1 MAGSARQ
8 FNVALEP
15 TVDPATSEEEFS
27 RQDDA
32 VAPAPATWPTTHH
45 RPDVVIRKGLATLVN
60 RTLTPHQALV
70 TDLLFIRDALLATG
84 IDVWLIRGNDERP
97 VIAID
102 VQNRDTVV
110 RALVAA
116 NADEPLYAKTVDGR
130 RRPPLLVADGRLT
143 DNPDAGIF
151 RLYRPRIEP
160 EGLLAYGASTAVE
173 LQFFRFE
180 GETIVWPVENSLTRE
195 ILPANEVVPTT
206 VEMYGHEW
214 KTLRGM
220 FDAQASDITFDI
232 DMVFSWVDG
241 NDPEFQKRRAERMKD
256 VVVGEGDD
264 SEARF
269 RQIDELKYALRSVY
283 LFAPWVR
290 RIFIVTDSPKP
301 SWLADHPAVTFV
313 RSEEF
318 FTDPAALPTHNSQ
331 AVESQLQHIP
341 GLSEHFLYSNDDMFF
356 GRPVQP
362 GMFFSPGGITKFIE
376 AATRIGLGDND
387 SDRSGF
393 ENSARV
399 NRRLLMERFGRLITR
414 HLEHAAT
421 PLRKSVLL
429 ELEQEFAED
438 FHRTQLSR
446 FRSSTDISVTNSLYH
461 YYAQMTARAVQQEN
475 AKVAYVDTTSRAGL
489 DMLPGLLKRRSQDFF
504 CLNDGSFPE
513 VPAEERQERVQDFLE
528 RYYGIPAPWEAEV
541 ADAAGASPAGAP
553 AEPAGPAAPASPA
566 SAAE

>member
-45 RPDVVIRKGLATLVN
+45 RPDVVVRKGLATLVN

-84 IDVWLIRGNDERP
+84 IDFWLIRGNDERP

-116 NADEPLYAKTVDGR
+116 CADEPLYAKTVDGR

-160 EGLLAYGASTAVE
+160 VGLLAYGASTAVE

-195 ILPANEVVPTT
+195 ILPAAEVVPTT

-376 AATRIGLGDND
+376 ASTRIGLGDND

-399 NRRLLMERFGRLITR
+399 NRRLLMDRFGRLITR

-489 DMLPGLLKRRSQDFF
+489 DLLPGLLKRRSQDFF

-541 ADAAGASPAGAP
+541 ADAADPSGA
-553 AEPAGPAAPASPA
+553 PAAPA
-566 SAAE
+566 E

>member
-1 MAGSARQ
+1 M
-8 FNVALEP
+8 
-15 TVDPATSEEEFS
+15 PA
-27 RQDDA
+27 
-32 VAPAPATWPTTHH
+32 
-45 RPDVVIRKGLATLVN
+45 
-60 RTLTPHQALV
+60 
-70 TDLLFIRDALLATG
+70 
-84 IDVWLIRGNDERP
+84 
-97 VIAID
+97 
-102 VQNRDTVV
+102 
-110 RALVAA
+110 
-116 NADEPLYAKTVDGR
+116 
-130 RRPPLLVADGRLT
+130 
-143 DNPDAGIF
+143 
-151 RLYRPRIEP
+151 
-160 EGLLAYGASTAVE
+160 
-173 LQFFRFE
+173 
-180 GETIVWPVENSLTRE
+180 
-195 ILPANEVVPTT
+195 T

-376 AATRIGLGDND
+376 ASTRIGLGDND

-399 NRRLLMERFGRLITR
+399 NRRLLMDRFGRLITR

-489 DMLPGLLKRRSQDFF
+489 DLLPGLLKRRSQDFF

-513 VPAEERQERVQDFLE
+513 VPAEERQERVQEFLE

-541 ADAAGASPAGAP
+541 ADAADAPVTPATP
-553 AEPAGPAAPASPA
+553 AE
-566 SAAE
+566 

>member
-45 RPDVVIRKGLATLVN
+45 RPDVVVRKGLATLVN

-84 IDVWLIRGNDERP
+84 IDFWLIRGNDERP

-116 NADEPLYAKTVDGR
+116 CADEPLYAKTVDGR

-160 EGLLAYGASTAVE
+160 VGLLAYGASTAVE

-195 ILPANEVVPTT
+195 ILPAAEVVPAT

-318 FTDPAALPTHNSQ
+318 FTDPAALPTNNSQ

-376 AATRIGLGDND
+376 ASTRIGLGDND

-399 NRRLLMERFGRLITR
+399 NRRLLMDRFGRLITR

-489 DMLPGLLKRRSQDFF
+489 DLLPGLLKRRSQDFF

-513 VPAEERQERVQDFLE
+513 VPAEERQERVQEFLE

-541 ADAAGASPAGAP
+541 ADAADAPVTPATP
-553 AEPAGPAAPASPA
+553 AE
-566 SAAE
+566 

>member
-45 RPDVVIRKGLATLVN
+45 RPDVVVRKGLATLVN

-84 IDVWLIRGNDERP
+84 IDFWLIRGNDERP

-116 NADEPLYAKTVDGR
+116 CADEPLYAKTVDGR

-160 EGLLAYGASTAVE
+160 VGLLAYGASTAVE

-195 ILPANEVVPTT
+195 ILPAAEVVPAT

-376 AATRIGLGDND
+376 ASTRIGLGDND

-399 NRRLLMERFGRLITR
+399 NRRLLMDRFGRLITR

-489 DMLPGLLKRRSQDFF
+489 DLLPGLLKRRSQDFF

-513 VPAEERQERVQDFLE
+513 VPAEERQERVQEFLE

-541 ADAAGASPAGAP
+541 AGAADAPVTPATP
-553 AEPAGPAAPASPA
+553 AE
-566 SAAE
+566 

>member
-45 RPDVVIRKGLATLVN
+45 RPDVVVRKGLATLVN

-84 IDVWLIRGNDERP
+84 IDFWLIRGNDERP

-116 NADEPLYAKTVDGR
+116 CADEPLYAKTVDGR

-160 EGLLAYGASTAVE
+160 VGLLAYGASTAVE

-195 ILPANEVVPTT
+195 ILPAAEVVPAT

-376 AATRIGLGDND
+376 ASTRIGLGDND

-399 NRRLLMERFGRLITR
+399 NRRLLMDRFGRLITR

-489 DMLPGLLKRRSQDFF
+489 DLLPGLLKRRSQDFF

-513 VPAEERQERVQDFLE
+513 VPAEERQERVQEFLE

-541 ADAAGASPAGAP
+541 ADAADAPVTPATP
-553 AEPAGPAAPASPA
+553 AE
-566 SAAE
+566 

>member
-15 TVDPATSEEEFS
+15 TVDPATSEEEYS

-45 RPDVVIRKGLATLVN
+45 RPDVVVRKGLATLVN

-84 IDVWLIRGNDERP
+84 IDFWLIRGNDERP

-116 NADEPLYAKTVDGR
+116 CADEPLYAKTVDGR

-160 EGLLAYGASTAVE
+160 DGLLAYGASTAVE

-195 ILPANEVVPTT
+195 ILPAAEVVPTT

-301 SWLADHPAVTFV
+301 AWLAEHPGVTFV

-376 AATRIGLGDND
+376 ASTRIGLGDND

-513 VPAEERQERVQDFLE
+513 VPADERQARVQDFLE

-541 ADAAGASPAGAP
+541 ADASDASAS
-553 AEPAGPAAPASPA
+553 PAAPADPA
-566 SAAE
+566 E

>member
-32 VAPAPATWPTTHH
+32 VAPAPATWPTTPH
-45 RPDVVIRKGLATLVN
+45 RPDVVVRKGLATLVN

-84 IDVWLIRGNDERP
+84 IDFWLIRGNDERP

-116 NADEPLYAKTVDGR
+116 CADEPLYAKTVDGR

-160 EGLLAYGASTAVE
+160 VGLLAYGASTAVE

-195 ILPANEVVPTT
+195 ILPAAEVVPAT

-376 AATRIGLGDND
+376 ASTRIGLGDND

-399 NRRLLMERFGRLITR
+399 NRRLLMDRFGRLITR

-489 DMLPGLLKRRSQDFF
+489 DLLPGLLKRRSQDFF

-513 VPAEERQERVQDFLE
+513 VPAEERQERVQEFLE

-541 ADAAGASPAGAP
+541 ADAADAPVTPATP
-553 AEPAGPAAPASPA
+553 AE
-566 SAAE
+566 

>member
-15 TVDPATSEEEFS
+15 TVDPATSEEEYS

-45 RPDVVIRKGLATLVN
+45 RPDVVVRKGLATLVN

-84 IDVWLIRGNDERP
+84 IDFWLIRGNDERP

-116 NADEPLYAKTVDGR
+116 CADEPLYAKTVDGR

-160 EGLLAYGASTAVE
+160 VGLLAYGASTAVE

-195 ILPANEVVPTT
+195 ILPAAEVVPTT

-513 VPAEERQERVQDFLE
+513 VPADERQARVQDFLE

-541 ADAAGASPAGAP
+541 ADAAGAPSAGAP
-553 AEPAGPAAPASPA
+553 DASAAPAPPA
-566 SAAE
+566 E

>member
-15 TVDPATSEEEFS
+15 TVDPATSEEEYS

-84 IDVWLIRGNDERP
+84 IDFWLIRGNDERP

-102 VQNRDTVV
+102 VRHRDTVV
-110 RALVAA
+110 RALVTAC
-116 NADEPLYAKTVDGR
+116 ADEPLYAKTVDGR

-160 EGLLAYGASTAVE
+160 VGLLAYGASTAVE

-180 GETIVWPVENSLTRE
+180 GDTIVWPVENSLTRE
-195 ILPANEVVPTT
+195 ILPANEVVPAT

-214 KTLRGM
+214 RTLRGM

-241 NDPEFQKRRAERMKD
+241 NDPEFQKRRAERMKE

-290 RIFIVTDSPKP
+290 RIFIVTDSAKP
-301 SWLADHPAVTFV
+301 AWLADHPGVTFV

-318 FTDPAALPTHNSQ
+318 FTDPAGLPTHNSQ

-376 AATRIGLGDND
+376 ASTRIGLGDND

-399 NRRLLMERFGRLITR
+399 NRRLLMDRFGRLITR

-429 ELEQEFAED
+429 ELEREFAED

-461 YYAQMTARAVQQEN
+461 YYAQMTARAVQQES
-475 AKVAYVDTTSRAGL
+475 AKVTYVDTTSRAGL
-489 DMLPGLLKRRSQDFF
+489 DLLPGLLKRRSQDFF

-541 ADAAGASPAGAP
+541 ADAAAASGASATP
-553 AEPAGPAAPASPA
+553 AE
-566 SAAE
+566 

>member
-15 TVDPATSEEEFS
+15 TVDPATSEEEYS

-84 IDVWLIRGNDERP
+84 IDFWLIRGNDERP

-116 NADEPLYAKTVDGR
+116 CADEPLYAKTVDGR

-160 EGLLAYGASTAVE
+160 VGLLAYGASTAVE

-195 ILPANEVVPTT
+195 ILPAAEVVPTT

-301 SWLADHPAVTFV
+301 AWLADHPGVTFV

-376 AATRIGLGDND
+376 ASTRIGLGDND

-399 NRRLLMERFGRLITR
+399 NRRLLMDRFGRLITR

-429 ELEQEFAED
+429 ELEREFAED

-461 YYAQMTARAVQQEN
+461 YYAQMTARAVQQES
-475 AKVAYVDTTSRAGL
+475 AKVTYVDTTSRAGL
-489 DMLPGLLKRRSQDFF
+489 DLLPGLLKRRSQDFF

-513 VPAEERQERVQDFLE
+513 VPADERQERVQDFLE

-541 ADAAGASPAGAP
+541 ADRVAASEAP
-553 AEPAGPAAPASPA
+553 ATPA
-566 SAAE
+566 E

>member
-15 TVDPATSEEEFS
+15 TVDPATSEEEYS

-84 IDVWLIRGNDERP
+84 IDFWLIRGNDERP

-102 VQNRDTVV
+102 VRHRDTVV
-110 RALVAA
+110 RALVSAC
-116 NADEPLYAKTVDGR
+116 ADEPLYAKTVDGR

-195 ILPANEVVPTT
+195 ILPAAEVVPTT
-206 VEMYGHEW
+206 VEMYGYEW

-301 SWLADHPAVTFV
+301 AWLAEHPGVTFV

-376 AATRIGLGDND
+376 ASTRIGLGDND

-513 VPAEERQERVQDFLE
+513 VPADERQARVQDFLE

-541 ADAAGASPAGAP
+541 ADASDASAS
-553 AEPAGPAAPASPA
+553 PAAPADPA
-566 SAAE
+566 E

>member
-1 MAGSARQ
+1 
-8 FNVALEP
+8 
-15 TVDPATSEEEFS
+15 
-27 RQDDA
+27 
-32 VAPAPATWPTTHH
+32 
-45 RPDVVIRKGLATLVN
+45 VVRKGLATLVN

-84 IDVWLIRGNDERP
+84 IDFWLIRGNDERP

-102 VQNRDTVV
+102 VSHRDTVV

-116 NADEPLYAKTVDGR
+116 CADEPLYAKTVDGR

-160 EGLLAYGASTAVE
+160 AGLLAYGASTAVE

-180 GETIVWPVENSLTRE
+180 GDTVVWPVENSLTRE
-195 ILPANEVVPTT
+195 ILPANEVVPAT

-214 KTLRGM
+214 RTLRGM

-241 NDPEFQKRRAERMKD
+241 NDPEFQKRRAERMKE

-301 SWLADHPAVTFV
+301 AWLADHPAVTFV

-318 FTDPAALPTHNSQ
+318 FTDPAGLPTHNSQ

-376 AATRIGLGDND
+376 ASTRIGLGDND

-399 NRRLLMERFGRLITR
+399 NRRLLMDRFGRLITR

-461 YYAQMTARAVQQEN
+461 YYAQMTARAVQQES
-475 AKVAYVDTTSRAGL
+475 AKVTYVDTTSRAGL
-489 DMLPGLLKRRSQDFF
+489 DLLPGLLKRRSQDFF

-541 ADAAGASPAGAP
+541 ADAAAASGAP
-553 AEPAGPAAPASPA
+553 ATPA
-566 SAAE
+566 E

>member
-15 TVDPATSEEEFS
+15 TVDPATSEEEYS

-45 RPDVVIRKGLATLVN
+45 RPDVVVRKGLATLVN

-84 IDVWLIRGNDERP
+84 IDFWLIRGNDERP

-102 VQNRDTVV
+102 VANRDTVV

-116 NADEPLYAKTVDGR
+116 CADEPLYAKTVDGR

-160 EGLLAYGASTAVE
+160 VGLLAYGASTAVE

-195 ILPANEVVPTT
+195 ILPAAEVVPTT

-301 SWLADHPAVTFV
+301 SWLADQPAVTFV

-376 AATRIGLGDND
+376 ASTRIGLGDND

-399 NRRLLMERFGRLITR
+399 NRRLLMDRFGRLITR

-513 VPAEERQERVQDFLE
+513 VPADERQARVQDFLE

-541 ADAAGASPAGAP
+541 QDEAAAD
-553 AEPAGPAAPASPA
+553 APASPA
-566 SAAE
+566 E

>member
-15 TVDPATSEEEFS
+15 TVDPAPSEEEFP

-45 RPDVVIRKGLATLVN
+45 RPDVVVRKGLATLVN

-84 IDVWLIRGNDERP
+84 IDFWLIRGNDERP

-116 NADEPLYAKTVDGR
+116 CADEPLYAKTVDGR

-160 EGLLAYGASTAVE
+160 VGLLAYGASTAVE

-195 ILPANEVVPTT
+195 ILPAAEVVPAT

-376 AATRIGLGDND
+376 ASTRIGLGDND

-399 NRRLLMERFGRLITR
+399 NRRLLMDRFGRLITR

-489 DMLPGLLKRRSQDFF
+489 DLLPGLLKRRSQDFF

-513 VPAEERQERVQDFLE
+513 VPAEERQERVQEFLE

-541 ADAAGASPAGAP
+541 ADAADAPVTPATP
-553 AEPAGPAAPASPA
+553 AE
-566 SAAE
+566 

>member
-32 VAPAPATWPTTHH
+32 VAPAPATWPTTHP
-45 RPDVVIRKGLATLVN
+45 RPDVVVRKGLATLVN

-84 IDVWLIRGNDERP
+84 IDFWLIRGNDERP

-116 NADEPLYAKTVDGR
+116 CADEPLYAKTVDGR

-160 EGLLAYGASTAVE
+160 VGLLAYGASTAVE

-195 ILPANEVVPTT
+195 ILPAAEVVPAT

-376 AATRIGLGDND
+376 ASTRIGLGDND

-399 NRRLLMERFGRLITR
+399 NRRLLMDRFGRLITR

-489 DMLPGLLKRRSQDFF
+489 DLLPGLLKRRSQDFF

-513 VPAEERQERVQDFLE
+513 VPAEERQERVQEFLE

-541 ADAAGASPAGAP
+541 ADAADAPVTPATP
-553 AEPAGPAAPASPA
+553 AE
-566 SAAE
+566 

>member
-15 TVDPATSEEEFS
+15 TVDPATSEEEYS

-84 IDVWLIRGNDERP
+84 IDFWLIRGNDERP

-116 NADEPLYAKTVDGR
+116 CADEPLYAKTVDGR

-160 EGLLAYGASTAVE
+160 VGLLAYGASTAVE

-195 ILPANEVVPTT
+195 ILPAAEVVPTT

-301 SWLADHPAVTFV
+301 AWLADHPGVTFV

-376 AATRIGLGDND
+376 ASTRIGLGDND

-399 NRRLLMERFGRLITR
+399 NRRLLMDRFGRLITR

-429 ELEQEFAED
+429 ELEREFAED

-461 YYAQMTARAVQQEN
+461 YYAQMTARAVQQES
-475 AKVAYVDTTSRAGL
+475 AKVTYVDTTSRAGL
-489 DMLPGLLKRRSQDFF
+489 DLLPGLLKRRSQDFF

-513 VPAEERQERVQDFLE
+513 VPADERQERVQDFLE

-541 ADAAGASPAGAP
+541 ADRAAASEAP
-553 AEPAGPAAPASPA
+553 ATPA
-566 SAAE
+566 E

>member
-45 RPDVVIRKGLATLVN
+45 RPDVVVRKGLATLVN
-60 RTLTPHQALV
+60 RELTPHQALV

-84 IDVWLIRGNDERP
+84 IDFWLIRGNDERP

-116 NADEPLYAKTVDGR
+116 CADEPLYAKTVDGR

-160 EGLLAYGASTAVE
+160 DGLLAYGASTAVE

-195 ILPANEVVPTT
+195 ILPANEVVPAT

-290 RIFIVTDSPKP
+290 RIFIVTDSPRP
-301 SWLADHPAVTFV
+301 AWLADHPGVTFV

-376 AATRIGLGDND
+376 ASTRIGLGDND

-399 NRRLLMERFGRLITR
+399 NRRLLMDRFGRLITR

-461 YYAQMTARAVQQEN
+461 YYAQMTARAVQQES
-475 AKVAYVDTTSRAGL
+475 AKVTYVDTTSRAGL
-489 DMLPGLLKRRSQDFF
+489 DLLPGLLKRRSQDFF

-513 VPAEERQERVQDFLE
+513 VPADERQERVQDFLE

-541 ADAAGASPAGAP
+541 ADASASAD
-553 AEPAGPAAPASPA
+553 AAPASPA
-566 SAAE
+566 E

>member
-15 TVDPATSEEEFS
+15 TVDPATSEEEYS

-45 RPDVVIRKGLATLVN
+45 RPDVVVRKGLATLVN

-84 IDVWLIRGNDERP
+84 IDFWLIRGNDERP

-116 NADEPLYAKTVDGR
+116 CADEPLYAKTVDGR

-160 EGLLAYGASTAVE
+160 DGLLAYGASTAVE

-195 ILPANEVVPTT
+195 ILPAAEVVPTT

-301 SWLADHPAVTFV
+301 AWLAEHPGVTFV

-376 AATRIGLGDND
+376 ASTRIGLGDND

-513 VPAEERQERVQDFLE
+513 VPADERQARVQDFLE

-541 ADAAGASPAGAP
+541 ADASDASASL
-553 AEPAGPAAPASPA
+553 AAPADPA
-566 SAAE
+566 E

>member
-15 TVDPATSEEEFS
+15 TVDPATSEEEYS

-45 RPDVVIRKGLATLVN
+45 RPDVVVRKGLATLVN

-84 IDVWLIRGNDERP
+84 IDFWLIRGNDERP

-102 VQNRDTVV
+102 VANRDTVV

-116 NADEPLYAKTVDGR
+116 CADEPLYAKTVDGR

-160 EGLLAYGASTAVE
+160 VGLLAYGASTAVE

-195 ILPANEVVPTT
+195 ILPAAEVVPAT

-301 SWLADHPAVTFV
+301 SWLADHPGVTFV

-429 ELEQEFAED
+429 ELEREFAED

-513 VPAEERQERVQDFLE
+513 VPADERQARVQDFLE

-541 ADAAGASPAGAP
+541 ADAAAASS
-553 AEPAGPAAPASPA
+553 ESPASPG
-566 SAAE
+566 SPAE

>member
-45 RPDVVIRKGLATLVN
+45 RPDVVVRKGLATLVN

-84 IDVWLIRGNDERP
+84 IDFWLIRGNDERP

-116 NADEPLYAKTVDGR
+116 CADEPLYAKTVDGR

-143 DNPDAGIF
+143 DNPAAGIF

-160 EGLLAYGASTAVE
+160 VGLLAYGASTAVE

-195 ILPANEVVPTT
+195 ILPAAEVVPAT

-376 AATRIGLGDND
+376 ASTRIGLGDND

-399 NRRLLMERFGRLITR
+399 NRRLLMDRFGRLITR

-489 DMLPGLLKRRSQDFF
+489 DLLPGLLKRRSQDFF

-513 VPAEERQERVQDFLE
+513 VPAEERQERVQEFLE

-541 ADAAGASPAGAP
+541 ADAADAPVTPATP
-553 AEPAGPAAPASPA
+553 AE
-566 SAAE
+566 

>member
-15 TVDPATSEEEFS
+15 TVDPATSEEEYS

-45 RPDVVIRKGLATLVN
+45 RPDVVVRKGLATLVN

-84 IDVWLIRGNDERP
+84 IDFWLIRGNDERP

-102 VQNRDTVV
+102 VSHRDTVV

-116 NADEPLYAKTVDGR
+116 CADEPLYAKTVDGR

-160 EGLLAYGASTAVE
+160 VGLLAYGASTAVE

-180 GETIVWPVENSLTRE
+180 GDTVVWPVENSLTRE
-195 ILPANEVVPTT
+195 ILPANEVVPAT
-206 VEMYGHEW
+206 VEMYGHQW
-214 KTLRGM
+214 RTLRGM

-241 NDPEFQKRRAERMKD
+241 NDPEFQKRRAERMKE

-301 SWLADHPAVTFV
+301 AWLADHPAVTFV

-318 FTDPAALPTHNSQ
+318 FTDPAGLPTHNSQ

-376 AATRIGLGDND
+376 ASTRIGLGDND

-399 NRRLLMERFGRLITR
+399 NRRLLMDRFGRLITR

-461 YYAQMTARAVQQEN
+461 YYAQMTARAVQQES
-475 AKVAYVDTTSRAGL
+475 AKVTYVDTTSRAGL
-489 DMLPGLLKRRSQDFF
+489 DLLPGLLKRRSQDFF

-541 ADAAGASPAGAP
+541 ADAAAASGAP
-553 AEPAGPAAPASPA
+553 ATPA
-566 SAAE
+566 E

>member
-45 RPDVVIRKGLATLVN
+45 RPDVVVRKGLATLVN

-84 IDVWLIRGNDERP
+84 IDFWLIRGNDERP

-116 NADEPLYAKTVDGR
+116 CADEPLYAKTVDGR

-160 EGLLAYGASTAVE
+160 VGLLAYGASTAVE

-195 ILPANEVVPTT
+195 ILPAAEVVPTT

-429 ELEQEFAED
+429 ELEREFAED

-513 VPAEERQERVQDFLE
+513 VPADERQARVQDFLE

-541 ADAAGASPAGAP
+541 ADAAGAPSAGAP
-553 AEPAGPAAPASPA
+553 DASASP
-566 SAAE
+566 SE

>member
-45 RPDVVIRKGLATLVN
+45 RPDVVVRKGLATLVN

-84 IDVWLIRGNDERP
+84 IDFWLIRGNDERP

-116 NADEPLYAKTVDGR
+116 CADEPLYAKTVDGR

-160 EGLLAYGASTAVE
+160 VGLLAYGASTAVE

-195 ILPANEVVPTT
+195 ILPAAEVVPTT

-376 AATRIGLGDND
+376 ASTRIGLGDND

-399 NRRLLMERFGRLITR
+399 NRRLLMDRFGRLITR

-475 AKVAYVDTTSRAGL
+475 AKVLYVDTTSRAGL
-489 DMLPGLLKRRSQDFF
+489 DLLPGLLKRRSQDFF

-513 VPAEERQERVQDFLE
+513 VPADERQARVQEFLE

-541 ADAAGASPAGAP
+541 ADAADPSGA
-553 AEPAGPAAPASPA
+553 PAAPA
-566 SAAE
+566 E

>member
-15 TVDPATSEEEFS
+15 TVDPATSEEEYS

-45 RPDVVIRKGLATLVN
+45 RPDVVVRKGLATLVN

-84 IDVWLIRGNDERP
+84 IDFWLIRGNDERP

-116 NADEPLYAKTVDGR
+116 CADEPLYAKTVDGR

-160 EGLLAYGASTAVE
+160 DGLLAYGASTAVE

-195 ILPANEVVPTT
+195 ILPAAEVVPTT

-241 NDPEFQKRRAERMKD
+241 NDPEFQNRRAERMKD

-301 SWLADHPAVTFV
+301 AWLAEHPGVTFV

-376 AATRIGLGDND
+376 ASTRIGLGDND

-513 VPAEERQERVQDFLE
+513 VPADERQARVQDFLE

-541 ADAAGASPAGAP
+541 ADASDASAS
-553 AEPAGPAAPASPA
+553 PAAPADPA
-566 SAAE
+566 E

>member
-15 TVDPATSEEEFS
+15 TVDPATSEEEYS

-60 RTLTPHQALV
+60 RSLTPHQALV

-84 IDVWLIRGNDERP
+84 IDFWLIRGNDERP

-116 NADEPLYAKTVDGR
+116 CADEPLYAKTVDGR

-160 EGLLAYGASTAVE
+160 VGLLAYGASTAVE

-195 ILPANEVVPTT
+195 ILPAAEVVPAT

-290 RIFIVTDSPKP
+290 RIFIVTDSPRP
-301 SWLADHPAVTFV
+301 AWLADHPGVTFV

-376 AATRIGLGDND
+376 ASTRIGLGDND

-399 NRRLLMERFGRLITR
+399 NRRLLMDRFGRLITR

-429 ELEQEFAED
+429 ELEREFAED

-475 AKVAYVDTTSRAGL
+475 AKVTYVDTTSRAGL
-489 DMLPGLLKRRSQDFF
+489 DLLPGLLKRRSQDFF

-513 VPAEERQERVQDFLE
+513 VPADERQERVQDFLE

-541 ADAAGASPAGAP
+541 ADAAAGSST
-553 AEPAGPAAPASPA
+553 APASPA
-566 SAAE
+566 E

>member
-15 TVDPATSEEEFS
+15 TVDPATSEEEYS

-84 IDVWLIRGNDERP
+84 IDFWLIRGNDERP

-116 NADEPLYAKTVDGR
+116 CADEPLYAKTVDGR

-160 EGLLAYGASTAVE
+160 VGLLAYGASTAVE

-195 ILPANEVVPTT
+195 ILPAAEVVPTT

-301 SWLADHPAVTFV
+301 SWLADHPGVTFV

-376 AATRIGLGDND
+376 ASTRIGLGDND

-399 NRRLLMERFGRLITR
+399 NRRLLMDRFGRLITR

-461 YYAQMTARAVQQEN
+461 YYAQMTARAVQQES
-475 AKVAYVDTTSRAGL
+475 AKVTYVDTTSRAGL
-489 DMLPGLLKRRSQDFF
+489 DLLPGLLKRRSQDFF

-513 VPAEERQERVQDFLE
+513 VPADERQERVQDFLE

-541 ADAAGASPAGAP
+541 ADAAAAAAS
-553 AEPAGPAAPASPA
+553 PAAPADPA
-566 SAAE
+566 E

>member
-15 TVDPATSEEEFS
+15 TVDPATSEEEYS

-45 RPDVVIRKGLATLVN
+45 RPDVVVRKGLATLVN

-84 IDVWLIRGNDERP
+84 IEFWLIRGNDERP

-102 VQNRDTVV
+102 VSHRDTVV

-116 NADEPLYAKTVDGR
+116 CADEPLYAKTVDGR

-160 EGLLAYGASTAVE
+160 VGLLAYGASTAVE

-180 GETIVWPVENSLTRE
+180 GDTVVWPVENSLTRE
-195 ILPANEVVPTT
+195 ILPANEVVPAT

-214 KTLRGM
+214 RTLRGM

-241 NDPEFQKRRAERMKD
+241 NDPEFQKRRAERMKE

-301 SWLADHPAVTFV
+301 AWLADHPAVTFV

-318 FTDPAALPTHNSQ
+318 FTDPAGLPTHNSQ

-376 AATRIGLGDND
+376 ASTRIGLGDND

-399 NRRLLMERFGRLITR
+399 NRRLLMDRFGRLITR

-461 YYAQMTARAVQQEN
+461 YYAQMTARAVQQES
-475 AKVAYVDTTSRAGL
+475 AKVTYVDTTSRAGL
-489 DMLPGLLKRRSQDFF
+489 DLLPGLLKRRSQDFF

-541 ADAAGASPAGAP
+541 ADAAGAPATP
-553 AEPAGPAAPASPA
+553 AE
-566 SAAE
+566 

>member
-15 TVDPATSEEEFS
+15 TVDPATSEEEYS

-45 RPDVVIRKGLATLVN
+45 RPDVVVRKGLATLVN

-84 IDVWLIRGNDERP
+84 IDFWLIRGNDERP

-102 VQNRDTVV
+102 VSHRDTVV

-116 NADEPLYAKTVDGR
+116 CADEPLYAKTVDGR

-160 EGLLAYGASTAVE
+160 VGLLAYGASTAVE

-180 GETIVWPVENSLTRE
+180 GDTVVWPVENSLTRE
-195 ILPANEVVPTT
+195 ILPANEVVPAT

-214 KTLRGM
+214 RTLRGM

-241 NDPEFQKRRAERMKD
+241 NDPEFQKRRAERMKE

-301 SWLADHPAVTFV
+301 AWLADHPAVTFV

-318 FTDPAALPTHNSQ
+318 FTDPAGLPTHNSQ

-376 AATRIGLGDND
+376 ASTRIGLGDND

-399 NRRLLMERFGRLITR
+399 NRRLLMDRFGRLITR

-461 YYAQMTARAVQQEN
+461 YYAQMTARAVQQES
-475 AKVAYVDTTSRAGL
+475 AKVTYVDTTSRAGL
-489 DMLPGLLKRRSQDFF
+489 DLLPGLLKRRSQDFF

-541 ADAAGASPAGAP
+541 ADAAASAD
-553 AEPAGPAAPASPA
+553 AAPATPA
-566 SAAE
+566 E

>member
-45 RPDVVIRKGLATLVN
+45 RPDVVVRKGLATLVN

-84 IDVWLIRGNDERP
+84 IDFWLIRGNDERP

-116 NADEPLYAKTVDGR
+116 CADEPLYAKTVDGR

-160 EGLLAYGASTAVE
+160 VGLLAYGASTAVE

-195 ILPANEVVPTT
+195 ILPAAEVVPAT

-301 SWLADHPAVTFV
+301 SWLADHRAVTFV

-376 AATRIGLGDND
+376 ASTRIGLGDND

-399 NRRLLMERFGRLITR
+399 NRRLLMDRFGRLITR

-489 DMLPGLLKRRSQDFF
+489 DLLPGLLKRRSQDFF

-513 VPAEERQERVQDFLE
+513 VPAEERQERVQEFLE

-541 ADAAGASPAGAP
+541 ADAADAPVTPATP
-553 AEPAGPAAPASPA
+553 AE
-566 SAAE
+566 

>member
-45 RPDVVIRKGLATLVN
+45 RPDVVVRKGLATLVN

-84 IDVWLIRGNDERP
+84 IDFWLIRGNDERP

-116 NADEPLYAKTVDGR
+116 CADEPLYAKTVDGR

-160 EGLLAYGASTAVE
+160 VGLLAYGASTAVE

-195 ILPANEVVPTT
+195 ILPAAEVVPAT

-376 AATRIGLGDND
+376 ASTRIGLGDND

-489 DMLPGLLKRRSQDFF
+489 DLLPGLLKRRSQDFF

-513 VPAEERQERVQDFLE
+513 VPAEERQERVQEFLE

-541 ADAAGASPAGAP
+541 ADAADAPVTPATP
-553 AEPAGPAAPASPA
+553 AE
-566 SAAE
+566 

>member
-8 FNVALEP
+8 FNLALEP

-45 RPDVVIRKGLATLVN
+45 RPDVVVRKGLATLVN

-84 IDVWLIRGNDERP
+84 IDFWLIRGNDERP

-116 NADEPLYAKTVDGR
+116 CADEPLYAKTVDGR

-160 EGLLAYGASTAVE
+160 VGLLAYGASTAVE

-195 ILPANEVVPTT
+195 ILPAAEVVPAT

-376 AATRIGLGDND
+376 ASTRIGLGDND

-399 NRRLLMERFGRLITR
+399 NRRLLMDRFGRLITR

-489 DMLPGLLKRRSQDFF
+489 DLLPGLLKRRSQDFF

-513 VPAEERQERVQDFLE
+513 VPAEERQERVQEFLE

-541 ADAAGASPAGAP
+541 ADAADAPVTPATP
-553 AEPAGPAAPASPA
+553 AE
-566 SAAE
+566 

>member
-15 TVDPATSEEEFS
+15 TVDPATSEEEYS

-84 IDVWLIRGNDERP
+84 IDFWLIRGNDERP

-110 RALVAA
+110 RALVTAC
-116 NADEPLYAKTVDGR
+116 ADEPLYAKTVDGR

-143 DNPDAGIF
+143 DNPEAGIF

-160 EGLLAYGASTAVE
+160 DGLLAYGASTAVE

-195 ILPANEVVPTT
+195 ILPAAEVVPTT

-301 SWLADHPAVTFV
+301 AWLAEHPGVTFV

-376 AATRIGLGDND
+376 ASTRIGLGDND

-489 DMLPGLLKRRSQDFF
+489 DLLPGLLKRRSQDFF

-513 VPAEERQERVQDFLE
+513 VPADERQARVQDFLE

-541 ADAAGASPAGAP
+541 ADQAAADASTSPA
-553 AEPAGPAAPASPA
+553 E
-566 SAAE
+566 

>member
-45 RPDVVIRKGLATLVN
+45 RPDVLVRKGLATLVN

-84 IDVWLIRGNDERP
+84 IDFWLIRGNDERP

-116 NADEPLYAKTVDGR
+116 CVDEPLYAKTVDGR

-180 GETIVWPVENSLTRE
+180 GENIVWPVENSLTRE
-195 ILPANEVVPTT
+195 ILPAAEVVPAT
-206 VEMYGHEW
+206 VDMYGHEW
-214 KTLRGM
+214 RTLRGM

-301 SWLADHPAVTFV
+301 AWLADHPAVTFV

-318 FTDPAALPTHNSQ
+318 FTDPDALPTHNSQ

-376 AATRIGLGDND
+376 ASTRIGLGDND

-399 NRRLLMERFGRLITR
+399 NRRLLMDRFGRLITR

-475 AKVAYVDTTSRAGL
+475 AKVLYVDTTSRAGL
-489 DMLPGLLKRRSQDFF
+489 DLLPGLLKRRSQDFF

-513 VPAEERQERVQDFLE
+513 VPADERQARVQEFLE
-528 RYYGIPAPWEAEV
+528 RYYGIPAPWEAAD
-541 ADAAGASPAGAP
+541 ADAAAATGT
-553 AEPAGPAAPASPA
+553 APASPA
-566 SAAE
+566 E

>member
-15 TVDPATSEEEFS
+15 TVDPATSEEEYS

-84 IDVWLIRGNDERP
+84 IDFWLIRGNDERP

-116 NADEPLYAKTVDGR
+116 CADEPLYAKTVDGR

-160 EGLLAYGASTAVE
+160 VGLLAYGASTAVE

-195 ILPANEVVPTT
+195 ILPAAEVVPTT

-290 RIFIVTDSPKP
+290 RIFIVTDSPRP
-301 SWLADHPAVTFV
+301 AWLADHPGVTFV

-376 AATRIGLGDND
+376 ASTRIGLGDND

-399 NRRLLMERFGRLITR
+399 NRRLLMDRFGRLITR

-429 ELEQEFAED
+429 ELEREFAED

-461 YYAQMTARAVQQEN
+461 YYAQMTARAVQQES
-475 AKVAYVDTTSRAGL
+475 AKVTYVDTTSRAGL
-489 DMLPGLLKRRSQDFF
+489 DLLPGLLKRRSQDFF

-513 VPAEERQERVQDFLE
+513 VPADERQERVQDFLE

-541 ADAAGASPAGAP
+541 ADAAAAAAS
-553 AEPAGPAAPASPA
+553 PAAPADPA
-566 SAAE
+566 E

>member
-15 TVDPATSEEEFS
+15 TVDPATSEEEYS

-84 IDVWLIRGNDERP
+84 IDFWLIRGNDERP

-116 NADEPLYAKTVDGR
+116 CADEPLYAKTVDGR

-160 EGLLAYGASTAVE
+160 VGLLAYGASTAVE

-195 ILPANEVVPTT
+195 ILPANEVVPAT

-290 RIFIVTDSPKP
+290 RIFIVTDSPRP
-301 SWLADHPAVTFV
+301 AWLADHPGVTFV

-376 AATRIGLGDND
+376 ASTRIGLGDND

-399 NRRLLMERFGRLITR
+399 NRRLLMDRFGRLITR

-429 ELEQEFAED
+429 ELEREFAED

-461 YYAQMTARAVQQEN
+461 YYAQMTARAVQQES
-475 AKVAYVDTTSRAGL
+475 AKVTYVDTTSRAGL
-489 DMLPGLLKRRSQDFF
+489 DLLPGLLKRRSQDFF

-513 VPAEERQERVQDFLE
+513 VPADERQERVQDFLE

-541 ADAAGASPAGAP
+541 ADASAAAAS
-553 AEPAGPAAPASPA
+553 PAAPADPA
-566 SAAE
+566 E

>member
-32 VAPAPATWPTTHH
+32 VAAAPATWPTTQH
-45 RPDVVIRKGLATLVN
+45 RPDVVVRKGLATLVN

-84 IDVWLIRGNDERP
+84 IDFWLIRGNDERP

-116 NADEPLYAKTVDGR
+116 CADEPLYAKTVDGR

-160 EGLLAYGASTAVE
+160 VGLLAYGASTAVE

-195 ILPANEVVPTT
+195 ILPAAEVVPAT

-376 AATRIGLGDND
+376 ASTRIGLGDND

-399 NRRLLMERFGRLITR
+399 NRRLLMDRFGRLLTR

-489 DMLPGLLKRRSQDFF
+489 DLLPGLLKRRSQDFF
-504 CLNDGSFPE
+504 CLNDGSFPV
-513 VPAEERQERVQDFLE
+513 VPAEERQERVQEFLE

-541 ADAAGASPAGAP
+541 ADAADAPVTPATP
-553 AEPAGPAAPASPA
+553 AE
-566 SAAE
+566 